1 MNTMSPLNLDVLKKS
16 ENKIVFVIE
25 GISIEMI
32 NAMRRIILTEI
43 PVMAIDEIII
53 LKNDSPLY
61 DEIISHRMGLI
72 PLKTDLDVYKLPHEC
87 DCLGYGCPLCQV
99 SLTCEIANTTSAPL
113 DIYSGDLSSNDPKIV
128 PVDPYIPIVKIDK
141 NAKIIIE
148 AYAILGF
155 AKNHA
160 KWQAVSNVAFRL
172 YPIVEFNANDFK
184 DPEEKK
190 LIVKMC
196 PKKLFEMANNDSL
209 KIKED
214 YWKSCTL
221 CMSCEKN
228 SNGKIKVVPKKGVYI
243 FSIESDGVLP
253 FNVIIRKVFE
263 IFNEKIDEFVIKLEE
278 LEIES

>member
-1 MNTMSPLNLDVLKKS
+1 MSPLKLDVLKKS
-16 ENKIVFVIE
+16 EHKIVFITE
-25 GISIEMI
+25 GISVEMI

-61 DEIISHRMGLI
+61 DEIISHRLGLI
-72 PLKTDLDVYKLPHEC
+72 PLKTDLDAYKLPHEC

-99 SLTCEIANTTSAPL
+99 SLTCEITNTTNAPL
-113 DIYSGDLSSNDPKIV
+113 DIYSGDLISNDPKIV
-128 PVDPYIPIVKIDK
+128 PVNPYIPIVKIDK

-155 AKNHA
+155 AKNHT
-160 KWQAVSNVAFRL
+160 KWQAASNVAFRL
-172 YPIVEFNANDFK
+172 YPIVEFDENKFK
-184 DPEEKK
+184 DIEEKK

-196 PKKLFEMANNDSL
+196 PKKLFELNSKDSL
-209 KIKED
+209 KLKED

-253 FNVIIRKVFE
+253 FEVLIRKVFE
-263 IFNEKIDEFVIKLEE
+263 TFNEKIEEFVIKLEE

>member
-1 MNTMSPLNLDVLKKS
+1 MSPLKLDVLKES
-16 ENKIVFVIE
+16 EHKIVFLTE

-32 NAMRRIILTEI
+32 NAIRRILLTEI

-61 DEIISHRMGLI
+61 DEILSHRLGLI
-72 PLKTDLDVYKLPHEC
+72 PLKTDLEAYKLPHEC

-99 SLTCEIANTTSAPL
+99 SLTCEITNTTNAPL
-113 DIYSGDLSSNDPKIV
+113 EIYSGDLNSNDPKII
-128 PVDPYIPIVKIDK
+128 PVDPYIPIVNIDK
-141 NAKIIIE
+141 NGKVIIE

-160 KWQAVSNVAFRL
+160 KWQAVSNVAYRY
-172 YPIVEFNANDFK
+172 YPIVEFDANELK
-184 DPEEKK
+184 DSEEKK

-196 PKKLFEMANNDSL
+196 PEKLFELINNDSL
-209 KIKED
+209 KLKED

-228 SNGKIKVVPKKGVYI
+228 SNGKIKVVPKKDTYI

-253 FNVIIRKVFE
+253 FNVLIRKVFE
-263 IFNEKIDEFVIKLEE
+263 IFNEKTDEFVLKLEE
-278 LEIES
+278 LEIEP

>member
-32 NAMRRIILTEI
+32 NAMRR
-43 PVMAIDEIII
+43 II

>member
-1 MNTMSPLNLDVLKKS
+1 MSPLKLDVLKES
-16 ENKIVFVIE
+16 EHKIVFLTE
-25 GISIEMI
+25 GISIEII
-32 NAMRRIILTEI
+32 NAIRRILLTEI

-61 DEIISHRMGLI
+61 DEILSHRMGLI
-72 PLKTDLDVYKLPHEC
+72 PLKTDLDAYKLPHEC

-99 SLTCEIANTTSAPL
+99 SLTCEITNTTNAPL
-113 DIYSGDLSSNDPKIV
+113 EIYSGDLKSNDPKIV
-128 PVDPYIPIVKIDK
+128 PVDPYIPIVNIGK
-141 NAKIIIE
+141 NGKVIIE

-160 KWQAVSNVAFRL
+160 KWQAVSNVAYRY
-172 YPIVEFNANDFK
+172 YPIVEFDANKLK
-184 DPEEKK
+184 DPEENK

-196 PKKLFEMANNDSL
+196 PEKLFELSNNDSL
-209 KIKED
+209 KLKED

-228 SNGKIKVVPKKGVYI
+228 SNGKIKVVPKKGAYI

-253 FNVIIRKVFE
+253 FDVLIRKVFE
-263 IFNEKIDEFVIKLEE
+263 VFNEKIDEFVLKLEE
-278 LEIES
+278 LEIEP

>member
-1 MNTMSPLNLDVLKKS
+1 MSPLKLDVLKES
-16 ENKIVFVIE
+16 EHKIVFLTE

-32 NAMRRIILTEI
+32 NAIRRILLTEI

-61 DEIISHRMGLI
+61 DEILSHRLGLI
-72 PLKTDLDVYKLPHEC
+72 PLKTDLEAYKLPHEC

-99 SLTCEIANTTSAPL
+99 SLTCEITNTTNAPL
-113 DIYSGDLSSNDPKIV
+113 EIYSGDLNSNDPKIV
-128 PVDPYIPIVKIDK
+128 PVDPYIPIVNIDK
-141 NAKIIIE
+141 NGKVIIE

-160 KWQAVSNVAFRL
+160 KWQAVSNVAYRY
-172 YPIVEFNANDFK
+172 YPIVEFDANELK
-184 DPEEKK
+184 DSEEKK

-196 PKKLFEMANNDSL
+196 PEKLFELINNDSL
-209 KIKED
+209 KLKED

-228 SNGKIKVVPKKGVYI
+228 SNGKIKVVPKKDTYI

-253 FNVIIRKVFE
+253 FNVLIRKVFE
-263 IFNEKIDEFVIKLEE
+263 IFNEKTDEFVLKLEE
-278 LEIES
+278 LEIEP